1 MLSSHSRRIVDF
13 LEERDY
19 PYITQFGHGDM
30 DMHVNPARSRFRAVL
45 LPLGLSL
52 GIALIGAMAAFAILK
67 LTGSFT
73 TAVDQAKLNLETAT
87 TARVSAMAM
96 EKSLYHLVTARDY
109 SEARVAAVAAIK
121 GASFFDESAQRL
133 SSILPGDPK
142 VAELNR
148 LNEFVRPIR
157 LEVIKAGMLADVP
170 GALDRLRVITPTIGE
185 INNVALSI
193 QRDGQDNLVE
203 VSKSV
208 ARNGHNTIWLFG
220 AIICLIFGGTFM
232 VVLSNLRLQA
242 TQQRYVLQLQE
253 SNSKLEESEER
264 YRQLVELLPDAILVA
279 QEQRII
285 FANPAALRLFSAA
298 APEELLGKSLTEL
311 VAASNSGQAPDG
323 TAPLAMG
330 PQRFQTS
337 EETALRLDGSQAD
350 VVVTRLVFQYQ
361 NQEALQLTIHDVS
374 ERKKLENKLAY
385 QSTHDAL
392 TGLPNRSLF
401 MDRLRQ
407 AAAEGRRYQREF
419 VVAFIDLDRFKWVND
434 SLGHDIGDALLNN
447 VAARL
452 RDCLRESDTAARLG
466 GDEFVLL
473 LQDAPMLQAMPV
485 LQRVVDSIS
494 VPMQIGQ
501 HEVSVTCSLGC
512 SAFPDDGDTPD
523 ALLRYADAAMYCAK
537 QAGRNNL
544 QIYNDNLRQRVDQRV
559 QMETELR
566 HAIERNQLTLHYQ
579 PQVDLKTGTLVGLEA
594 LLRWQHPSL
603 GLVEPG
609 RFIPLAEETGLII
622 PIGAWVLRQA
632 CRQNSAWQAAGLAPL
647 LIAVNVSA
655 KQFARPGFDV
665 LVRDCLDQCGL
676 DGTWLELEITESA
689 MMQDLEQAIP
699 LMHALKRIGVGL
711 AIDDFGTGFSNM
723 QYLSRLPLDRLKL
736 DGSFVRQMTHDP
748 NSFSIANAIIA
759 MGHSLNLKVVA
770 EHPETEGQV
779 RLLRARGCD
788 HAQGY
793 YFSRALPQEQITA
806 LLSAGPRLPLPQD
819 IENAMVERTL
829 LILDDDPN
837 ITAALKR
844 LLRHEDYRIV
854 VAHDVNAA
862 FELMAST
869 PAGVVLSDHW
879 LNGDI
884 NGVDFLQRLKVLH
897 PSAIRLILTGHPDL
911 DVATAAINQSA
922 VHKFI
927 SKPWDEA
934 ELRATILTCFAH
946 HERLLVEIC

>member
-1 MLSSHSRRIVDF
+1 
-13 LEERDY
+13 
-19 PYITQFGHGDM
+19 
-30 DMHVNPARSRFRAVL
+30 MHFNPAHSRFRAVL
-45 LPLGLSL
+45 LPLCLSL
-52 GIALIGAMAAFAILK
+52 GIALIGALAALAILK
-67 LTGSFT
+67 LTDSFT
-73 TAVDQAKLNLETAT
+73 SAVDQAELNLDTAT
-87 TARVSAMAM
+87 TARVSAVSM
-96 EKSLYHLVTARDY
+96 EKSLYQLATARDRD
-109 SEARVAAVAAIK
+109 EARVAAVAAIK
-121 GASFFDESAQRL
+121 GASFFDESVQRL
-133 SSILPGDPK
+133 SGILPGDPK
-142 VAELNR
+142 VAELSR
-148 LNEFVRPIR
+148 LNEIVRPIR
-157 LEVIKAGMLADVP
+157 LEVIKAGMQADVP
-170 GALDRLRVITPTIGE
+170 GALGKLRAITPTISL
-185 INNVALSI
+185 INDVALNI
-193 QRDGQDNLVE
+193 QRDGQDNLVN

-220 AIICLIFGGTFM
+220 AIIGLIFGGTFM

-253 SNSKLEESEER
+253 SNSKLEAAAHSLKESEER

-298 APEELLGKSLTEL
+298 TPQDLLGKPLAAL
-311 VAASNSGQAPDG
+311 VTDGESRTAPGGAASV
-323 TAPLAMG
+323 LMG
-330 PQRFQTS
+330 PQTFHTS

-350 VVVTRLVFQYQ
+350 VVVTRLLFQYQ
-361 NQEALQLTIHDVS
+361 NQEALQITMHDVS
-374 ERKKLENKLAY
+374 ERKKLENKLAH

-407 AAAEGRRYQREF
+407 AAAEGSRYGREF

-434 SLGHDIGDALLNN
+434 SLGHDTGDALLIN
-447 VAARL
+447 VASRL
-452 RDCLRESDTAARLG
+452 RGGLRDSDTAARLG

-473 LQDAPMLQAMPV
+473 LQCASMLQAVPV
-485 LQRVVDSIS
+485 LQRIVDTIAL
-494 VPMQIGQ
+494 PMQIGQ
-501 HEVSVTCSLGC
+501 HEVAVTCSLGC

-523 ALLRYADAAMYCAK
+523 ALLRYADGAMYCAK

-544 QIYNDNLRQRVDQRV
+544 QIYNDSLRQRVDQRL

-566 HAIERNQLTLHYQ
+566 HAIERKQLSLHYQ
-579 PQVDLKTGTLVGLEA
+579 PQVDLKTGNLVGCEA

-603 GLVEPG
+603 GQVEPG

-632 CRQNSAWQAAGLAPL
+632 CSQNSAWQAAGLAPL
-647 LIAVNVSA
+647 PVAVNVSA
-655 KQFARPGFDV
+655 KQFARPGFDT
-665 LVRDCLDQCGL
+665 LVRDCLEQSGL
-676 DGTWLELEITESA
+676 DGAWLELEITESA

-699 LMHALKRIGVGL
+699 LMQALKRIGVGL

-736 DGSFVRQMTHDP
+736 DGSFVRQITHDP
-748 NSFSIANAIIA
+748 NSFAIANAIIA

-806 LLSAGPRLPLPQD
+806 LLSAGPRLPLPED
-819 IENAMVERTL
+819 IESAMAERTL
-829 LILDDDPN
+829 LILDDDPG

-844 LLRHEDYRIV
+844 LLRHEGYHIV
-854 VAHDVNAA
+854 IAHDVQAA

-869 PAGVVLSDHW
+869 SAGVVLSDHRLDGD
-879 LNGDI
+879 LNGI
-884 NGVDFLQRLKVLH
+884 EFLQRLKVLH
-897 PSAIRLILTGHPDL
+897 PSAIRLMLTGHPDL

-927 SKPWDEA
+927 SKPWDDA
-934 ELRATILTCFAH
+934 ALRATLLASFAH
-946 HERLLVEIC
+946 HDRLLAELC

>member
-1 MLSSHSRRIVDF
+1 
-13 LEERDY
+13 
-19 PYITQFGHGDM
+19 M
-30 DMHVNPARSRFRAVL
+30 DMHFDPARSRFRAVL

-52 GIALIGAMAAFAILK
+52 GIALIGTMAAFAILK
-67 LTGSFT
+67 LTDSFT
-73 TAVDQAKLNLETAT
+73 TAVDQAKLNLDTAT

-96 EKSLYHLVTARDY
+96 EKSLYHLVTARDHG
-109 SEARVAAVAAIK
+109 EARAAAVAAIK

-133 SSILPGDPK
+133 SSILPGDSK

-148 LNEFVRPIR
+148 LNEIVRPIR

-170 GALDRLRVITPTIGE
+170 GALDRLRVITPTIGQ
-185 INNVALSI
+185 INIVALDI

-208 ARNGHNTIWLFG
+208 ARSGHHTIWLFG
-220 AIICLIFGGTFM
+220 AIICLIFGGTFK

-242 TQQRYVLQLQE
+242 TQQRYMLQLQE
-253 SNSKLEESEER
+253 SNSKLEATAHSLKESEER

-298 APEELLGKSLTEL
+298 TPEELLGKSLVEL
-311 VAASNSGQAPDG
+311 VVASDGRQAPDG
-323 TAPLAMG
+323 TDPLAMG
-330 PQRFQTS
+330 PQSFQTS

-361 NQEALQLTIHDVS
+361 HQEALQLTMHDVS
-374 ERKKLENKLAY
+374 ERKKLENKLAH
-385 QSTHDAL
+385 QSTHDGL

-407 AAAEGRRYQREF
+407 AAAEGRRHKREF

-447 VAARL
+447 VATRL

-473 LQDAPMLQAMPV
+473 LQGASMLQATPV
-485 LQRVVDSIS
+485 LQRVVDTIS
-494 VPMQIGQ
+494 LPMQIGQ
-501 HEVSVTCSLGC
+501 HEVTVTCSLGC
-512 SAFPDDGDTPD
+512 SAFPSDGDTPD

-544 QIYNDNLRQRVDQRV
+544 QVYNDSLRQRVDKRL

-566 HAIERNQLTLHYQ
+566 HAIERKQLTLHYQ
-579 PQVDLKTGTLVGLEA
+579 PQVDLKTGALVGLEA

-603 GLVEPG
+603 GMVEPG

-632 CRQNSAWQAAGLAPL
+632 CRQNSAWQAAGMAPL
-647 LIAVNVSA
+647 PVAVNVSA

-665 LVRDCLDQCGL
+665 LVRDCLEQSGL

-736 DGSFVRQMTHDP
+736 DGSFVRQITHDP

-788 HAQGY
+788 HAQGH
-793 YFSRALPQEQITA
+793 YFSRALPHEQITA
-806 LLSAGPRLPLPQD
+806 LLSAGPRLPLPED

-844 LLRHEDYRIV
+844 LLRHEGYHIV
-854 VAHDVNAA
+854 VAHDVKVA

-869 PAGVVLSDHW
+869 PAAVVLSDHR

-884 NGVDFLQRLKVLH
+884 NGVQFLQRLKVLH

-911 DVATAAINQSA
+911 DMATAAINQSA

-927 SKPWDEA
+927 SKPWDDA
-934 ELRATILTCFAH
+934 ELRATILACFAQH
-946 HERLLVEIC
+946 DRLLAEFC